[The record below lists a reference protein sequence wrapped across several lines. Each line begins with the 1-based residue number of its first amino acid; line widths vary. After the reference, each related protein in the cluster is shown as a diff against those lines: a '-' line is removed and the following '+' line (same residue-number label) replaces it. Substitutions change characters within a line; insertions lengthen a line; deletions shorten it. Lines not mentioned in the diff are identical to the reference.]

1 MKRNWRKKTHVK
13 LTTSKVFYSA
23 IWNELRYLIN
33 CFLVKFL
40 FFCSFIYV
48 KHEQRYKCVTV
59 SLATGLQNNFVNHGN
74 FMSLNEI
81 CIRRQFFPND
91 ISSYSVCYNKK
102 TGLCLSHENAASRE
116 VIPSWKRRKQWAL
129 EVKGAWKCFKIPICL
144 SQVEQWK
151 QPQKTNDVGSFI
163 L

>member
-40 FFCSFIYV
+40 FICSFIYV

-81 CIRRQFFPND
+81 CIRRQFFQMTFQVTASAIIKRRVFVYHMRMQPPGKLYHRESGGN
-91 ISSYSVCYNKK
+91 SERSRWRA
-102 TGLCLSHENAASRE
+102 HENASKFPF
-116 VIPSWKRRKQWAL
+116 VCHK
-129 EVKGAWKCFKIPICL
+129 
-144 SQVEQWK
+144 
-151 QPQKTNDVGSFI
+151 
-163 L
+163 